1 MMLQFQF
8 NDRVALSSCNR
19 HVFLPDKLWLVETDQ
34 GKILPEFLNYLLWQ
48 PRFKEKLTS
57 QATGTS
63 GSMLNISK
71 LKFEETD
78 AIFPGIA
85 LQEKFKRI
93 YWALQGTIDASTTSR
108 EKVDNLFHSLSQ
120 KAFSGQL

>member
-1 MMLQFQF
+1 
-8 NDRVALSSCNR
+8 
-19 HVFLPDKLWLVETDQ
+19 LPDKLWLVETDQ